1 MSNAREW
8 GKVQFNSAVFVL
20 AFLPVTLILYYLLP
34 GRGLKNLVLLI
45 ASLVF
50 YAWGDPQNILLLLFT
65 IFVNYIIVMLM
76 SRTSIESRL
85 RTALLIASVVVDVA
99 LLAVFKYTG
108 FVVQNIDAAF
118 NLDFVVPSF
127 ALPLGLSYFT
137 LKLVTYAVDVYR
149 GESKVQTDFFKL
161 ALYTAMFPSITA
173 GPIVKYETVEIQLS
187 NRDHSVRKVASG
199 LRLFCIGIAKK
210 VLLSNNIAILSSAML
225 SAGGDRIGAYGA
237 WMGLIAFSFQL
248 YFDFSGYS
256 DMAIGLGRMFGFEFE
271 KNFNYPYISKSVTE
285 FWRRWH
291 ISLST
296 FFREYIYI
304 PMGGSR
310 VKTLRF
316 ILNMA
321 TVWVLTGVWH
331 GAAWNYIWWGIY
343 YLVVLL
349 IEKFLLSRFLSI
361 APSFVQHL
369 YVVVVFLFGWC
380 LFWITDTGEL
390 LTYLQA
396 LLGFHGP
403 LGKMTYWQIGAWA
416 FYPLLAVC
424 AIASTPVIPWMR
436 ANLFSL
442 LTGNQPRAH
451 AEGIGIK
458 DVNAE
463 SLCDYDSLLAR
474 LSGSKQFVAN
484 TILLVCDVIL
494 IGLFILSMIAVVSG
508 SFSPVIYAAF

>member
-1 MSNAREW
+1 M
-8 GKVQFNSAVFVL
+8 QFNSAVFVFV
-20 AFLPVTLILYYLLP
+20 FLPATLILYYLLP
-34 GRGLKNLVLLI
+34 GRGLKNLALLA

-65 IFVNYIIVMLM
+65 IFVNYIIVILM
-76 SRTSIESRL
+76 SRTSKESPL
-85 RTALLIASVVVDVA
+85 RTALLIVSVVVDIA

-108 FVVQNIDAAF
+108 FVVQNFDAAF
-118 NLDFVVPSF
+118 NLNFEIPSF

-149 GESKVQTDFFKL
+149 GESKVQTDFSKL

-173 GPIVKYETVEIQLS
+173 GPIVKYETVENQLS
-187 NRDHSVRKVASG
+187 NRNHSVRKVASG

-210 VLLSNNIAILSSAML
+210 VLLSNNIAILSSSML

-237 WMGLIAFSFQL
+237 WMGLIAFAFQL

-256 DMAIGLGRMFGFEFE
+256 DMAIGLGRMFGFDFE

-291 ISLST
+291 VSLST

-331 GAAWNYIWWGIY
+331 GAAWNYIWWGLY
-343 YLVVLL
+343 YLGVLL
-349 IEKFLLSRFLSI
+349 IEKFLLSRLLNN
-361 APSFVQHL
+361 APSLVQHL

-390 LTYLQA
+390 VIYLQA

-403 LGKMTYWQIGAWA
+403 LGDMTYWQIGAWA

-424 AIASTPVIPWMR
+424 TIASTPIVPWMR
-436 ANLFSL
+436 TNFLAL
-442 LTGNQPRAH
+442 LTGGKLTTH
-451 AEGIGIK
+451 VEGIGIK
-458 DVNAE
+458 DVSAE
-463 SLCDYDSLLAR
+463 SQCDYDSLLVR
-474 LSGSKQFVAN
+474 LSGPKQLVAN
-484 TILLVCDVIL
+484 ISLLACDVML
-494 IGLFILSMIAVVSG
+494 IALFILSMIAVVSG